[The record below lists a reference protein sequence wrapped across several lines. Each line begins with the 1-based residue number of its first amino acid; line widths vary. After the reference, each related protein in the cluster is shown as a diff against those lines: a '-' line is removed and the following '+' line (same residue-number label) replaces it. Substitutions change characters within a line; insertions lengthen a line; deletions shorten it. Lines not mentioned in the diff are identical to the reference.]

1 MIDIEKGFDIKFDKR
16 YNIFFKKM
24 YYVLITIINYE
35 GEELRTIIDL
45 LSQILNI
52 NKKTCYRYVRE
63 LTDLKILKQE
73 NKFGKKIITVIE
85 STKHNLYQYLLP
97 AYPLIYQDM
106 FGEIIKK
113 RIQKIRFDK
122 TELTSALEKYTKEIE
137 ELMIDVIKREIHERF
152 IPKSFPTII
161 RRELF
166 NYCKDKIQKTLLF

>member
-1 MIDIEKGFDIKFDKR
+1 MNDIEKRFDIKFDKR

-24 YYVLITIINYE
+24 YYVLITIINYD
-35 GEELRTIIDL
+35 GEELISIIDI
-45 LSQILNI
+45 LSQILKI

-63 LTDLKILKQE
+63 LTDLNILKQD
-73 NKFGKKIITVIE
+73 NKFGKRIITVTE
-85 STKHNLYQYLLP
+85 SAKKKLYRYLLP

-137 ELMIDVIKREIHERF
+137 ELIIDVIKREIHERF
-152 IPKSFPTII
+152 IPKPLPSII